1 MPVCPIST
9 EAAAYRATLA
19 ARRQGT
25 TACLALNRAEPGQ
38 RQPLER
44 FRLVRRRRASARR
57 SAGLKAG
64 RYVDVKN
71 ALAAV
76 NAQFPA
82 VGQHHPLEPD
92 DLLAVR
98 ELVADARDHVARPD
112 GRLGPAVRLHAVD
125 GRATD

>member
-1 MPVCPIST
+1 MTACGSCRSRGRT
-9 EAAAYRATLA
+9 ERVHRSLENAHDAFPTATTGIPNVLPMC
-19 ARRQGT
+19 RRQKV
-25 TACLALNRAEPGQ
+25 LPMSW
-38 RQPLER
+38 
-44 FRLVRRRRASARR
+44 RRA
-57 SAGLKAG
+57 LKAG

-76 NAQFPA
+76 NAQLPA

-112 GRLGPAVRLHAVD
+112 RRLGPAVRLHAVD